1 MKIVISPDSFKGSCS
16 AIDIAKNIKEAIHSV
31 DATVDLVTIPVADG
45 GEGTID
51 AITSCVDACIYELE
65 VKDPLGK
72 PVVAKYA
79 ILKESGIAII
89 EMAQASGL
97 PLVPVDEKNPM
108 IATTYGTG
116 ELMKAALDRGC
127 KKMIIGI
134 GGSATNDGGAGALMA
149 LGASFK
155 NAQGEEVS
163 LGGAALKE
171 LHSIDLS
178 GFDKRLLDIEITVA
192 CDVTNPLTGADGASH
207 IYGPQKGATPEM
219 VEALDLALGH
229 FANLSA
235 SVLGEDFSNCPG
247 AGAAGGIGFA
257 LMAYCKAK
265 FAAGIDI
272 VLDVC
277 GFDKELEDADLII
290 TGEGRIDGQSV
301 CGKVL
306 YGIGMRAKE
315 KGVPVFAFG
324 GAVLPDSEAL
334 LDCGISAMFS
344 TASGPMTLEYA
355 MEHTDIL
362 LKQSVKNAMRAF
374 FAQKNVR

>member
-1 MKIVISPDSFKGSCS
+1 MKIIISPDSFKGSCS
-16 AIDIAKNIKEAIHSV
+16 AIEIAKHIQDAIYSL
-31 DATVDLVTIPVADG
+31 DSTTQFVTIPVADG
-45 GEGTID
+45 GEGTIE
-51 AITSCVDACIYELE
+51 AITSCVDATIYEVE
-65 VKDPLGK
+65 VSNPLGK
-72 PVVAKYA
+72 PMMAKYA
-79 ILKESGIAII
+79 ILNESQTAVI

-97 PLVPVDEKNPM
+97 PLLKADERNPM
-108 IATTYGTG
+108 LATTYGTG
-116 ELMKAALDRGC
+116 ELMKAALDQGC

-155 NAQGEEVS
+155 NANGEELS
-163 LGGAALKE
+163 LGGAALAD
-171 LHSIDLS
+171 LDSIDLKH
-178 GFDKRLLDIEITVA
+178 FDKRLFDIDITVA
-192 CDVTNPLTGADGASH
+192 CDVTNPLTGETGASH
-207 IYGPQKGATPEM
+207 VYGPQKGATPEM
-219 VEALDLALGH
+219 VEALDKALGH
-229 FANLSA
+229 FAKVSA
-235 SVLGEDFSNCPG
+235 KVLGEDFSNCPG

-277 GFDKELEDADLII
+277 GFDKELPDADLVI

-315 KGVPVFAFG
+315 HQVPVFAFG
-324 GAVLPDSEAL
+324 GAVLPDSEKL

-344 TASGPMTLEYA
+344 TANGPMTLEHA
-355 MEHTDIL
+355 MSHTEIL
-362 LKQSVKNAMRAF
+362 LKQSVKNVMRVF
-374 FAQKNVR
+374 FAGKKEQ